1 MSPSAGASLSAQC
14 RVCGT
19 LLSGAMSV
27 VFRSVG
33 IKRSSRNPNI
43 CTRCSTHI
51 EEGRL
56 TEITVLFADLSSFT
70 ELTQDLGAERTH
82 EVVDAFLRT
91 GTEVLVKHGAFIDKY
106 IGDAVMALFNVPIRH
121 EDHARRAILAAIE
134 LGSTLISL
142 SDRFG
147 LNLQA
152 SVGIATGYARV
163 GRLGSEDNKD
173 YTAIGDV
180 VNLAA
185 RLQGKAGAGEILISE
200 GSYIAHA
207 AAFPEARPERLVL
220 KGFRE
225 PVTAYRLHGKANAAY
240 PANDEL
246 PAPVREKMKLGA
258 IIFGI
263 LGAPCAVSTLIGPLA
278 VAFGAGGLFGLAGA
292 LTFLDQSIIRV
303 PILVLAT
310 LAAAANLYTLWH
322 ARTLR
327 LAAKVDPY
335 LVTMTMLE
343 KRRTLF
349 VVAASLATLGIVV
362 FEIIAHAIL
371 H

>member
-1 MSPSAGASLSAQC
+1 
-14 RVCGT
+14 
-19 LLSGAMSV
+19 
-27 VFRSVG
+27 
-33 IKRSSRNPNI
+33 
-43 CTRCSTHI
+43 
-51 EEGRL
+51 
-56 TEITVLFADLSSFT
+56 
-70 ELTQDLGAERTH
+70 
-82 EVVDAFLRT
+82 
-91 GTEVLVKHGAFIDKY
+91 
-106 IGDAVMALFNVPIRH
+106 
-121 EDHARRAILAAIE
+121 
-134 LGSTLISL
+134 
-142 SDRFG
+142 
-147 LNLQA
+147 
-152 SVGIATGYARV
+152 
-163 GRLGSEDNKD
+163 
-173 YTAIGDV
+173 
-180 VNLAA
+180 
-185 RLQGKAGAGEILISE
+185 
-200 GSYIAHA
+200 
-207 AAFPEARPERLVL
+207 
-220 KGFRE
+220 
-225 PVTAYRLHGKANAAY
+225 VTAYRLHGKANAAY

-327 LAAKVDPY
+327 LAAKVDPH